1 MATDIQTIQSKTINW
16 LRFPLIV
23 LVVYIHNYGAVY
35 NFSPNIG
42 WTNIT
47 SVDVYEIIR
56 ILFSKVISHLAV
68 PCFFFI
74 SGYLFFYNINV
85 FSKKT
90 YISKLKKRL
99 FTLLIPYL
107 LWNIIA
113 IIFDFCDFYSK
124 HNILDSITHT
134 INNLWYFFTNPL
146 DYPLWYVR
154 NLMILSALSPI
165 YFYLFKRKT
174 LLFVGL
180 FIVILLVF
188 GHSTN
193 INSIVFFGLGAYLSI
208 NKLNIIST
216 FRSIKLP
223 MYIIAFITMCLCV
236 YFNSKYTDIGKRIYP
251 LFLLSG
257 IISVFNLASICIEK
271 EIIKEK
277 KLLTSSVFFIY
288 AIHVLLPIS
297 WTNAYFQQAFSLCEG
312 NYGLCT
318 VIYLIQPLL
327 KTALCIALFLLMK
340 MIVPKAVY
348 LLSGSRIS
356 S

>member
-23 LVVYIHNYGAVY
+23 LVVYIHNYGSVY
-35 NFSPNIG
+35 NFTPNID

-47 SVDVYEIIR
+47 SMDVYEIIR
-56 ILFSKVISHLAV
+56 IIFSKVISHLAV

-74 SGYLFFYNINV
+74 SGYLFFYNIND

-90 YISKLKKRL
+90 YISKLKKRVY
-99 FTLLIPYL
+99 TLLIPYI

-113 IIFDFCDFYSK
+113 IIFDFYTFYSN
-124 HNILDSITHT
+124 HNLSNSFIHA

-174 LLFVGL
+174 LFFIGL
-180 FIVILLVF
+180 FIVILLVL

-193 INSIVFFGLGAYLSI
+193 INSVVFFGLGAYLSI

-216 FRSIKLP
+216 FRSIKVP
-223 MYIIAFITMCLCV
+223 MYIIAVITMCLCV
-236 YFNSKYTDIGKRIYP
+236 YFNSKYTDTGKRIYP
-251 LFLLSG
+251 LFLISG
-257 IISVFNLASICIEK
+257 IISVFNIASNYVEK
-271 EIIKEK
+271 GVLKEK
-277 KLLTSSVFFIY
+277 KILTSSVFFIY

-327 KTALCIALFLLMK
+327 KTALCIAIFLLMK
-340 MIVPKAVY
+340 MMLPKVVY
-348 LLSGSRIS
+348 LLSGSRI
-356 S
+356 